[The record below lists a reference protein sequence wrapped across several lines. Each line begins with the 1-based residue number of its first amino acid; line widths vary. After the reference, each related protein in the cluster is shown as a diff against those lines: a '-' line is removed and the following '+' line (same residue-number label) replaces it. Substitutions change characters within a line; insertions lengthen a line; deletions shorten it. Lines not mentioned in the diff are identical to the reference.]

1 MYPLGPCARRKHAV
15 SAPHVAS
22 GVLQGELDEVALK
35 PSKVSGTFD
44 ISLNGKV
51 VFSRKEAGRFPEAK
65 EVG

>member
-1 MYPLGPCARRKHAV
+1 
-15 SAPHVAS
+15 
-22 GVLQGELDEVALK
+22 VALK

-65 EVG
+65 EVGHRSLKGLMGWGVGDGII